1 VRVLHVASEAA
12 PWSQTGGL
20 ADVTGSLPAA
30 LGATDP
36 VDRIGLLIPLHRGTA
51 ARLAEAGL
59 VLGEGDAVTLPVGP
73 HEIAARIRPAGVHRG
88 VRLGFLDA
96 PALYDRDGLYG
107 PPGGGDHPDNHVRF
121 GALCRAAADHG
132 DLVLGAAPDLI
143 HAHDWQAAL
152 APVYLRLGEHR
163 AHSVFT
169 VHNLAYQG
177 RFPKEATLEL
187 GLPWEVFT
195 PARMEAWDGLCLLKG
210 GLAYADHATTVSPTY
225 AREILTPELGEGLD
239 GFLRYDAAPL
249 TGIVNGIDTD
259 AWDPAHDPAIA
270 APFSAIAPDGKAA
283 CRAALAAELGW
294 PDDDQPI
301 AVVISRMAGQK
312 GLDLI
317 AEVVPELATIG
328 LRLAV
333 LGSGDGTLEE
343 RFRWLG
349 GVFRDHLR
357 VVIGFDA
364 ARARRWYAGADL
376 FVMPSRFEPCGIG
389 QLYAMRYGAVP
400 VVSAV
405 GGLCDTVDDP
415 GDVELAAGDGTGL
428 RFWPVTAGT
437 LGAALRRAARLRGRD
452 PAGWAR
458 LRRAAMTRDSSW
470 GASARA
476 YLDVYGAALAARP

>member
-1 VRVLHVASEAA
+1 LKILHVASEAA

-30 LGATDP
+30 LAATDP
-36 VDRIGLLIPLHRGTA
+36 VDRIGLLTPLHRGTA
-51 ARLAEAGL
+51 ARIAEAGL
-59 VLGEGDAVTLPVGP
+59 ALGEGRPVTVTVGP
-73 HEIAARIRPAGVHRG
+73 HQLRARVRPAGVHRG
-88 VRLGFLDA
+88 VQLAFLEA

-107 PPGGGDHPDNHVRF
+107 PPGGGDHADNHVRYA
-121 GALCRAAADHG
+121 ALCRVAADHG
-132 DLVLGAAPDLI
+132 DLVLGAAPDLV

-152 APVYLRLGEHR
+152 APVYLRLGARR

-177 RFPKEATLEL
+177 RFPKEATVEL
-187 GLPWEVFT
+187 GLPWEVFM
-195 PARMEAWDGLCLLKG
+195 PARMEAWDRLCLLKG
-210 GLAYADHATTVSPTY
+210 GLAYADRATTVSPTY

-249 TGIVNGIDTD
+249 TGIVNGIDT
-259 AWDPAHDPAIA
+259 ASWDPARDPAIA
-270 APFSAIAPDGKAA
+270 AAYSADDPAGKTA
-283 CRAALAAELGW
+283 CRTALAAELGW
-294 PDDDQPI
+294 PDDDLPI

-317 AEVVPELATIG
+317 AEIVPELATIG
-328 LRLAV
+328 VRIAV
-333 LGSGDGTLEE
+333 LGSGDATLED

-415 GDVELAAGDGTGL
+415 GDAALAAGDGTGL
-428 RFWPVTAGT
+428 RFWPVTAVA
-437 LGAALRRAARLRGRD
+437 LAAALRRAVALRGRD

-458 LRRAAMTRDSSW
+458 LRRTAMARDSSW
-470 GASARA
+470 SASARA
-476 YLDVYGAALAARP
+476 YLDVYRAALAARS